1 MLSGE
6 INALEIT
13 SRGFAYTKENDPIF
27 EQAKDVVRRALANVD
42 LKEEGE
48 WNGVRN
54 IIRKELKSFLF
65 RKTRR
70 NPMILSMIL
79 EN

>member
-1 MLSGE
+1 M
-6 INALEIT
+6 
-13 SRGFAYTKENDPIF
+13 
-27 EQAKDVVRRALANVD
+27 D